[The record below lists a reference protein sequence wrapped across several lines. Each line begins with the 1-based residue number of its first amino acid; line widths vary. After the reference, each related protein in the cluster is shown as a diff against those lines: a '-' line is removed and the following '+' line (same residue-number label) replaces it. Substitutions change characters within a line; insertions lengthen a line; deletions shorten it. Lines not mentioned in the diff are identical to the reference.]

1 MQVKLVDEM
10 YLATQHPVVNRAG
23 SRSRSRSLGGI
34 MLLTVFSTNAA
45 FASGYM
51 TAPEFRQKMPSFKA
65 CLKQLEATAAANR
78 KQLKPRT
85 FDPDGGFQQVS
96 IQAISDGVETTGR
109 NSARYDAKLWFHNGR
124 LNKDGTQYEINHS
137 WTQSGF
143 ECRGK
148 TMIINGSQ
156 GYTLST
162 FEPVASKAP

>member
-10 YLATQHPVVNRAG
+10 YLATQRPVVIRAG
-23 SRSRSRSLGGI
+23 SRSRSRYLGGM
-34 MLLTVFSTNAA
+34 MLLTIFLTNAA

-51 TAPEFRQKMPSFKA
+51 TTPEFRQKMPSFKA
-65 CLKQLEATAAANR
+65 CLKQLEANASANC

-85 FDPDGGFQQVS
+85 FDPDGGFQEVT
-96 IQAISDGVETTGR
+96 IQAIGDGVETTGR
-109 NSARYDAKLWFHNGR
+109 NSARYDAKLWYHNGR

-137 WTQSGF
+137 WTQNGY